1 MSTTAGASLRPLAQ
15 SLKALTLRP
24 IQRRAVTDY
33 ASLRDN
39 LPRKVGMFGQKKVF
53 HSPQADEPRRHI
65 KIHAPLPAPASKT
78 PIESLTSLQLATLD
92 PTGAKQKMF
101 SRHNPDSVKVGDIL
115 QVRRKNGEQ
124 PFAGVVINIRRR
136 GVDSAFLL
144 RGQVTRIGVEVWFK
158 LYSPLIE
165 GIDLVQRTEK
175 RKRRAKLF
183 YLRKP
188 EHDFG
193 SVANIVGQYMR
204 QRAILRGEG
213 PKNGQQG
220 QRGGKTGKKG
230 GKKN

>member
-1 MSTTAGASLRPLAQ
+1 
-15 SLKALTLRP
+15 
-24 IQRRAVTDY
+24 
-33 ASLRDN
+33 
-39 LPRKVGMFGQKKVF
+39 
-53 HSPQADEPRRHI
+53 
-65 KIHAPLPAPASKT
+65 
-78 PIESLTSLQLATLD
+78 LTSLQLATLD

-124 PFAGVVINIRRR
+124 PFSGVVINIRRR

-183 YLRKP
+183 YLRYVSP
-188 EHDFG
+188 G
-193 SVANIVGQYMR
+193 MGRGRRRVGWWRY
-204 QRAILRGEG
+204 
-213 PKNGQQG
+213 
-220 QRGGKTGKKG
+220 GGLGMG
-230 GKKN
+230 WRCGMWELWV